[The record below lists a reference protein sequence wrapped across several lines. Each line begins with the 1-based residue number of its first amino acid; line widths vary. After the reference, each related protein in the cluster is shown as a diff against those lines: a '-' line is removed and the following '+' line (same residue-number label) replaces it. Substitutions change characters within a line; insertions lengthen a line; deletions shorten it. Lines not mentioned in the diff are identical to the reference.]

1 MVIVAQILKD
11 KGSDVFVIT
20 PEVKVV
26 EALKLMAEKGV
37 GALMVVEKGEKGRV
51 VGVISERDY
60 ARKVVLFG
68 KSSADTPVKDIMT
81 TTVYGVHPE
90 TKAEECMALMT
101 DKHIRHLPVFEKDKL
116 VGVVSIGDIV
126 KSIIGEQKVMIDHLQ
141 DYIMGK
147 YQ

>member
-1 MVIVAQILKD
+1 MVTVAQIIKD
-11 KGSDVFVIT
+11 KGPDVFVIS
-20 PEVKVV
+20 PEAKVL

-37 GALMVVEKGEKGRV
+37 GALMVVEKGRL
-51 VGVISERDY
+51 VGVLSERDY
-60 ARKVVLFG
+60 ARKVMLLG
-68 KSSADTPVKDIMT
+68 KSSTDTPVKDIMT
-81 TTVYGVHPE
+81 ATVYGVHPE

-101 DKHIRHLPVFEKDKL
+101 DKHIRHLPVFDKDKL

>member
-1 MVIVAQILKD
+1 MATVAQILNA
-11 KGSDVFVIT
+11 KGRDIFVIS
-20 PEVKVV
+20 PEAKVL

-37 GALMVVEKGEKGRV
+37 GALMVVEKDRV
-51 VGVISERDY
+51 MGVMSERDY
-60 ARKVVLFG
+60 ARKVMLLG
-68 KSSADTPVKDIMT
+68 KNSTDTPVKDIMT

-90 TKAEECMALMT
+90 TKTEECMALMT
-101 DKHIRHLPVFEKDKL
+101 DKHIRHLPVFDKDKL

-126 KSIIGEQKVMIDHLQ
+126 KSIMGEQKVMIDHLQ

>member
-1 MVIVAQILKD
+1 MVTVAQIIKD
-11 KGSDVFVIT
+11 KGTDVFVIA
-20 PEVKVV
+20 PEAKVL

-37 GALMVVEKGEKGRV
+37 GALMVVEKGRL
-51 VGVISERDY
+51 VGVMSERDY
-60 ARKVVLFG
+60 ARKVILLG
-68 KSSADTPVKDIMT
+68 KASTDTPVKDIMT

-90 TKAEECMALMT
+90 TKDEECMVLMT
-101 DKHIRHLPVFEKDKL
+101 DKHIRHLPVFDKDKL

-126 KSIIGEQKVMIDHLQ
+126 KSIIGDQKVMINHLQ

>member
-1 MVIVAQILKD
+1 MVTVAQILKD
-11 KGSDVFVIT
+11 KGPDVFVIS
-20 PEVKVV
+20 PEAKVL

-37 GALMVVEKGEKGRV
+37 GALMVIEKGRV
-51 VGVISERDY
+51 VGVMSERDY
-60 ARKVVLFG
+60 ARKVMLLG
-68 KSSADTPVKDIMT
+68 KSSTDTPVKGIMA

-101 DKHIRHLPVFEKDKL
+101 DKHIRHLPVFDKDKL

>member
-1 MVIVAQILKD
+1 MVTVAQILKD
-11 KGSDVFVIT
+11 KGLDVFVIS
-20 PEVKVV
+20 PEVKVL

-37 GALMVVEKGEKGRV
+37 GALMVVEKGRV
-51 VGVISERDY
+51 VGVMSERDY
-60 ARKVVLFG
+60 ARKVMLLG
-68 KSSADTPVKDIMT
+68 KNSSDTPVKDIMT

-101 DKHIRHLPVFEKDKL
+101 DRHIRHLPVFDKDRL